1 MTETSKDLSPAT
13 ERTNPNGPPPGD
25 LTLDH
30 DMFASQEVA
39 VEVPLS
45 PAVRSS
51 LPNEVAPGDFT
62 LDQMS
67 ADTHAQGVEVDDAG
81 AATDG
86 APSTPGPQPLHRQIF
101 MGTRPGS
108 PWSCYFC
115 GGEID
120 ELHVHHKDHDHGNNA
135 PDNLAATH
143 GDCHAHHH
151 RSGLESFERP
161 PKASALRIAA
171 GALDDIEGLRKAV
184 ANQKRSLVAYNLLDT
199 KAEKLIDFQL
209 EHLRAMEGKA
219 TLALKHAIRA
229 HPLGEWIKST
239 HGISEKGIGR
249 LLAAIGE
256 PDYNAAEDRPRRG
269 PAELWAYCGYAPGQK
284 RKRGT
289 KSNWNAEAKMRA
301 YICAETA
308 MKVGGPYR
316 EVYDAAK
323 ANWSDKDT
331 SDGHKHNHALRLA
344 AKAILKDIFL
354 QTKGMPNSIGCASGE
369 TP

>member
-1 MTETSKDLSPAT
+1 MNQTSDLSPAIG
-13 ERTNPNGPPPGD
+13 RADSIAPPPED
-25 LTLDH
+25 LTLDQKTG
-30 DMFASQEVA
+30 DNQ
-39 VEVPLS
+39 
-45 PAVRSS
+45 PA
-51 LPNEVAPGDFT
+51 D
-62 LDQMS
+62 
-67 ADTHAQGVEVDDAG
+67 VEVDDEVPAV
-81 AATDG
+81 T
-86 APSTPGPQPLHRQIF
+86 PTNSTMRSQPLHRQIF
-101 MGTRPGS
+101 MDTHPGS
-108 PWSCYFC
+108 PWNCHFC

-120 ELHVHHKDHDHGNNA
+120 ELHVHHIDHDHGNNE
-135 PDNLAATH
+135 PDNLAPTH

-151 RSGLESFERP
+151 RSGLESFARP

-171 GALDDIEGLRKAV
+171 GALDDIEGLRKSV
-184 ANQKRSLVAYNLLDT
+184 ANQKRSLVAYNLLDA
-199 KAEKLIDFQL
+199 KAEKLIDAQL
-209 EHLRAMEGKA
+209 EHLRLMENAA
-219 TLALKHAIRA
+219 TLSLKHAIRA

-249 LLAAIGE
+249 LLAAVGE
-256 PDYNAAEDRPRRG
+256 SDYNAAEDRPRRG

-284 RKRGT
+284 RKRGQ

-323 ANWSDKDT
+323 ANWADKDT

-354 QTKGMPNSIGCASGE
+354 QTKDRSLPTPPTSEGNS
-369 TP
+369 